1 MAKADRDG
9 GSHVNVLIVGGA
21 GYVGSPLTYQMW
33 RAGHSVTVLDLL
45 LFGGE
50 SLLPLQGADRFRLVV
65 GDLRSEELLDEVVPG
80 HDAVVLLAA
89 IVGEPASN
97 RDPEG
102 TVETNLHGAEKV
114 LAAAQRHGVPRF
126 VFTSTCS
133 NYGISDA
140 DGPVTETAPLMP
152 ISPYSETKVAAEK
165 IILDAATDSFHPTVL
180 RLSTAFGVSPRM
192 RFDLLVSDFTLAAVR
207 DGKIVIYGEQ
217 FWRPFVH
224 VQDIAAAIDLVLHS
238 DPGKVSGDVF
248 NVGANRN
255 NMQKINLGKAV
266 QAVLPRTELE
276 FVERNEDP
284 RSYRVDF
291 SKVEAVLGYQARWS
305 IDDGI
310 RELAIALENSV
321 FPDPAAAR
329 YHN

>member
-1 MAKADRDG
+1 M
-9 GSHVNVLIVGGA
+9 NVLIIGGA

-33 RAGHSVTVLDLL
+33 RDGHTVTVLDCL

-65 GDLRSEELLDEVVPG
+65 GDLRSEEVLDAVIPG
-80 HDAVVLLAA
+80 QDAVVLLAA

-97 RDPEG
+97 RDPEA
-102 TVETNLHGAEKV
+102 TVSTNLQGAEKV
-114 LAAAQRHGVPRF
+114 LAAARRHEVPRF

-133 NYGISDA
+133 NYGISDVE
-140 DGPVTETAPLMP
+140 GPVSETAPLMP

-165 IILDAATDSFHPTVL
+165 IIVDAAGEGFSPTVL

-192 RFDLLVSDFTLAAVR
+192 RFDLLVSDFTLAAVQ

-224 VQDIAAAIDLVLHS
+224 VNDIGAAIDLVLRS
-238 DPGKVSGDVF
+238 DPDTVSGAVF

-255 NMQKINLGKAV
+255 NTQKVDLGKAV
-266 QAVLPRTELE
+266 QAVLPGTELE

-291 SKVEAVLGYQARWS
+291 SKIEAELGFEAQWS
-305 IDDGI
+305 IEDGI
-310 RELAIALENSV
+310 RELATALTDGV
-321 FPDPAAAR
+321 FPDPSLPR

>member
-1 MAKADRDG
+1 
-9 GSHVNVLIVGGA
+9 VNALIIGGA

-33 RAGHSVTVLDLL
+33 RDGHNVTVLDCL

-65 GDLRSEELLDEVVPG
+65 GDLRSEEVLDAVIPG
-80 HDAVVLLAA
+80 QDAVVLLAA

-97 RDPEG
+97 RDPEA
-102 TVETNLHGAEKV
+102 TVSTNLQGAEKV

-133 NYGISDA
+133 NYGISDV
-140 DGPVTETAPLMP
+140 DGPVSETAPLMP

-165 IILDAATDSFHPTVL
+165 IILDAAGEGFSSTVL

-192 RFDLLVSDFTLAAVR
+192 RFDLLVSDFTLAAVQ
-207 DGKIVIYGEQ
+207 DSKIVIYGEQ

-224 VQDIAAAIDLVLHS
+224 VNDIGAAIDLVLRS
-238 DPGKVSGDVF
+238 DPDTVSGAVF

-255 NMQKINLGKAV
+255 NTQKIDLGKAV
-266 QAVLPRTELE
+266 QAVLPGIELE

-291 SKVEAVLGYQARWS
+291 SKIEAELGYEAQWS
-305 IDDGI
+305 IEDGI
-310 RELAIALENSV
+310 RELATALTDGV
-321 FPDPAAAR
+321 FPDPSLPR